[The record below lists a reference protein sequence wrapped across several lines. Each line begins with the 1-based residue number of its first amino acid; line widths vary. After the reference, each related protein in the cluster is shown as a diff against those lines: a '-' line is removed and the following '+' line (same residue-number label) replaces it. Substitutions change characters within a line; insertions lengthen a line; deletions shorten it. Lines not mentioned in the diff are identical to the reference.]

1 MQFFVW
7 ILAIQ
12 TFLSKL
18 TLFIMV
24 IENLGSL
31 SSLLFLHKK
40 ANINGKWVGLNANFT
55 HANGNFKLIG
65 IQATCVV
72 VENVESKV
80 QQSICQSKPKF
91 IKEK

>member
-12 TFLSKL
+12 NFLLADPFYYGNRELGELKL
-18 TLFIMV
+18 FAI
-24 IENLGSL
+24 
-31 SSLLFLHKK
+31 LHKK